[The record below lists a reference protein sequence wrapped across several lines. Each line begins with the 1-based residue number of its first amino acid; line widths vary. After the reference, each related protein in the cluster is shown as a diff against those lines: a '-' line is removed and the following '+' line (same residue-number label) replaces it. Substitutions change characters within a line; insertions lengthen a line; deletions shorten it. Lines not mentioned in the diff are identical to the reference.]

1 MSTPCVHF
9 FFSPSPDWEYIDVA
23 TTAST
28 AYYTRLSSRA
38 QSSMCQAGILVPV
51 ICIFFIFPIASA
63 SLKLLSGKKK
73 NKHRD
78 KKLHHHHPKAERH
91 SSWVADLA
99 QAENTEDKSAFRQ
112 LIANEE
118 KQSTSCDPASNKK
131 KQTQS
136 SLSYSDMGFEVLSQS
151 ESASTQPGSETT
163 LNEVYG
169 DTCHLALCS
178 RPKV

>member
-1 MSTPCVHF
+1 MLLQQHPL
-9 FFSPSPDWEYIDVA
+9 PIIPDCLQE
-23 TTAST
+23 
-28 AYYTRLSSRA
+28 L
-38 QSSMCQAGILVPV
+38 SSMCQAGILVPV

>member
-1 MSTPCVHF
+1 
-9 FFSPSPDWEYIDVA
+9 
-23 TTAST
+23 
-28 AYYTRLSSRA
+28 
-38 QSSMCQAGILVPV
+38 MCQAGILVPV

-131 KQTQS
+131 NKHRA
-136 SLSYSDMGFEVLSQS
+136 V
-151 ESASTQPGSETT
+151 
-163 LNEVYG
+163 
-169 DTCHLALCS
+169 
-178 RPKV
+178 

>member
-1 MSTPCVHF
+1 MSTLCVHF
-9 FFSPSPDWEYIDVA
+9 FFSPSPDWEYIDVT

-28 AYYTRLSSRA
+28 AYYARLSSRA
-38 QSSMCQAGILVPV
+38 QQKVPSWHTCASHLHLLHFPHSFSILKVP
-51 ICIFFIFPIASA
+51 
-63 SLKLLSGKKK
+63 LRKKEK
-73 NKHRD
+73 QTQRQ
-78 KKLHHHHPKAERH
+78 KLHHHHSKEEQH

-136 SLSYSDMGFEVLSQS
+136 SLSYSDMGFEVLPQS

-163 LNEVYG
+163 LNEVSG